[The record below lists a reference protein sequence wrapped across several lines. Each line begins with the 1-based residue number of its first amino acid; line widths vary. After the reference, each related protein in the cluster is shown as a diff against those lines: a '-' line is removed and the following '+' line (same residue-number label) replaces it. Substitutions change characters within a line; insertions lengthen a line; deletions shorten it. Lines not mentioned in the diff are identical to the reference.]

1 MSKAIEARTY
11 EEALAWLRDHGFDV
25 TEAPG
30 TNGRVFLRKYNVSAA
45 IQKTPEDGVKI
56 FAYPGYL
63 IGSEISKLVNRGYQQ
78 FLKNSKTEVPATADH
93 LKALQSF
100 AEELKVA
107 LGLPSLYNESLGTV
121 SDSYHY
127 DRLKD
132 DDKAPVDRPK
142 RPWEVAG
149 KAVGLKPWL
158 PRRAARKSLGSIAP
172 KSSRSF
178 SCSCETGALWFAR
191 SGGLHA
197 QSVRPLLLLSSFR
210 SFSVMPLRSVL
221 RAQARQPAMARKA
234 PSSMCC
240 ACSRRRGTGTI
251 WKASWRATGIL
262 RS

>member
-1 MSKAIEARTY
+1 MPKAIEARTY
-11 EEALAWLRDHGFDV
+11 EDALAWLRDHGFDV

-45 IQKTPEDGVKI
+45 IQKTDDDGVKI

-78 FLKNSKTEVPATADH
+78 FMKTSKTEVPATADH
-93 LKALQSF
+93 LKALQNF

-121 SDSYHY
+121 SESYHY

-149 KAVGLKPWL
+149 KGPTAKAVAAKKG
-158 PRRAARKSLGSIAP
+158 RA
-172 KSSRSF
+172 
-178 SCSCETGALWFAR
+178 
-191 SGGLHA
+191 
-197 QSVRPLLLLSSFR
+197 
-210 SFSVMPLRSVL
+210 
-221 RAQARQPAMARKA
+221 
-234 PSSMCC
+234 
-240 ACSRRRGTGTI
+240 
-251 WKASWRATGIL
+251 
-262 RS
+262 